1 MPLLEGTCQL
11 PRVNPSR
18 PVYSGLQPDPYA
30 KRHLIVAEGEGASAL
45 IDLFRKANPSF
56 AGRATLLFVPNT
68 SAGHAVT
75 ESLHPLGAN
84 IFHLHSDVP
93 SLLQEYAQ
101 LLEEATMGTTIYV
114 AGGEGFIGEVARLSS
129 GYGISFDLLRTA
141 QRGSTAKRVQCVH
154 CKFIEEG
161 VVTETVMCSRC
172 NLRLF
177 VRDHYSHRL
186 NAFMGVCVDA
196 EAPIAQS
203 LREPIP

>member
-1 MPLLEGTCQL
+1 
-11 PRVNPSR
+11 
-18 PVYSGLQPDPYA
+18 
-30 KRHLIVAEGEGASAL
+30 
-45 IDLFRKANPSF
+45 
-56 AGRATLLFVPNT
+56 
-68 SAGHAVT
+68 
-75 ESLHPLGAN
+75 
-84 IFHLHSDVP
+84 LHSDVP

-101 LLEEATMGTTIYV
+101 LLEEETMGTTIYV
-114 AGGEGFIGEVARLSS
+114 TGTEGFIGEVARL
-129 GYGISFDLLRTA
+129 GNAYGISFHLLRTA
-141 QRGSTAKRVQCVH
+141 HRGSPAKRVQCVH

-203 LREPIP
+203 LGEPIP

>member
-30 KRHLIVAEGEGASAL
+30 KKHLIVAEGDGASAL
-45 IDLFRKANPSF
+45 IDLFSKANPSF
-56 AGRATLLFVPNT
+56 AERATLLYVPNI

-75 ESLHPLGAN
+75 DRLHPLGAN
-84 IFHLHSDVP
+84 LFHLHSDVP

-101 LLEEATMGTTIYV
+101 LLDEATMGTTIYV
-114 AGGEGFIGEVARLSS
+114 AGGEGFIGEVARLGN

-141 QRGSTAKRVQCVH
+141 QRGSPAKRVQCVH

-161 VVTETVMCSRC
+161 VVTETVKCSRC

-203 LREPIP
+203 VLEPIP